1 MVAAPGASPPLPSY
15 PSATPPGAPA
25 PMAAYPYFP
34 SPPPRR
40 ATVGSIL
47 SGMFDVWTKNFANF
61 FVVFFVLA
69 LVNGLIG
76 GLLGLAIYGSF
87 GPVISLFPG
96 GPPSSVPTSA
106 LGNILLYAIRSEER
120 RVGKECRSRWSP
132 YH

>member
-1 MVAAPGASPPLPSY
+1 MVAAPGASLSLPSY
-15 PSATPPGAPA
+15 PSAPPPGAPA
-25 PMAAYPYFP
+25 PMAAYPYSP

-76 GLLGLAIYGSF
+76 GFLGLAIYGTF
-87 GPVISLFPG
+87 GPVISFFPG
-96 GPPSSVPTSA
+96 GPSSSVPTAA
-106 LGNILLYAIRSEER
+106 LGNVLLYAILSVLGARSSTAS
-120 RVGKECRSRWSP
+120 SRAG
-132 YH
+132 